1 MGEHEKNPVMSRQL
15 VFATNN
21 AHKTEEVKNLLAGQY
36 EILNLKDIGCTTDI
50 PETAD
55 SFAGNASLK
64 SHFVTEHYQLDC
76 FADDSGL
83 EVEALNNEPGIFSA
97 RYAGGGGDLANLQLV
112 LEKMEGQT
120 NRNARFRTVV
130 SLIRNGEE
138 NFFEGVVN
146 GTIRAV
152 PSGAKGFGYD
162 PVFEP
167 EGYTQTFAEMTMEQK
182 NEISHRAIAMRK
194 LIAYLQEQAV

>member
-1 MGEHEKNPVMSRQL
+1 MSRQL

-21 AHKTEEVKNLLAGQY
+21 AHKTEEVKNLLCGQY

-64 SHFVTEHYQLDC
+64 SHYVTDHYQLDC

-97 RYAGGGGDLANLQLV
+97 RYAGGGGDAANLRLV
-112 LEKMEGQT
+112 LEKLQGEE
-120 NRNARFRTVV
+120 NRKARFSTVV

-138 NFFEGVVN
+138 HFFEGVIN
-146 GTIRAV
+146 GTIREV
-152 PSGAKGFGYD
+152 PAGAKGFGYD

-167 EGYTQTFAEMTMEQK
+167 EGYTQTFAEMSMEQK

-194 LIAYLQEQAV
+194 LITFLKEQAV

>member
-1 MGEHEKNPVMSRQL
+1 MSRQL

-36 EILNLKDIGCTTDI
+36 EVLNLAAIGCTTDI

-64 SHFVTEHYQLDC
+64 SHYVNDNYQMDC

-97 RYAGGGGDLANLQLV
+97 RYAGGRGDQANLQLV
-112 LEKMEGQT
+112 LQKLEGQP
-120 NRNARFRTVV
+120 NRKARFRTVI
-130 SLIRNGEE
+130 SLLSNGKEY
-138 NFFEGVVN
+138 FFEGVVN
-146 GTIRAV
+146 GTIREI
-152 PSGAKGFGYD
+152 PTGTEGFGYD

-167 EGYTQTFAEMTMEQK
+167 EGYTQTFAEMSMEQK
-182 NEISHRAIAMRK
+182 NQISHRAIAMRK
-194 LIAYLQEQAV
+194 LIAFLKEQAD

>member
-1 MGEHEKNPVMSRQL
+1 MSRQL

-36 EILNLKDIGCTTDI
+36 EVLNLAAIGCTTDI

-64 SHFVTEHYQLDC
+64 SHYVNDNYQLDC

-97 RYAGGGGDLANLQLV
+97 RYAGGRGDQANLQLV
-112 LEKMEGQT
+112 LQKLEGQP
-120 NRNARFRTVV
+120 NRKARFRTVI
-130 SLIRNGEE
+130 SLLSNGKEY
-138 NFFEGVVN
+138 FFEGVVN
-146 GTIRAV
+146 GTIREI
-152 PSGAKGFGYD
+152 PTGTEGFGYD

-167 EGYTQTFAEMTMEQK
+167 EGYTQTFAEMSIEQK
-182 NEISHRAIAMRK
+182 NQISHRAIAMRK
-194 LIAYLQEQAV
+194 LIAFLKEQAD

>member
-1 MGEHEKNPVMSRQL
+1 MSRQL

-21 AHKTEEVKNLLAGQY
+21 AHKTEEVKNLLTGQY
-36 EILNLKDIGCTTDI
+36 EVLNLAAIGCTTDI

-64 SHFVTEHYQLDC
+64 SHYVNDNYQLDC

-97 RYAGGGGDLANLQLV
+97 RYAGGRGDQANLQLV
-112 LEKMEGQT
+112 LQKLEGQP
-120 NRNARFRTVV
+120 NRKARFRTVI
-130 SLIRNGEE
+130 SLLSNGKEY
-138 NFFEGVVN
+138 FFEGVVN
-146 GTIRAV
+146 GTIREI
-152 PSGAKGFGYD
+152 PTGTEGFGYD

-167 EGYTQTFAEMTMEQK
+167 EGYTQTFAEMSMEQK
-182 NEISHRAIAMRK
+182 NQISHRAIAMRK
-194 LIAYLQEQAV
+194 LIAFLKEQAD